1 MVKVVIFHII
11 VVIVCLLY
19 VLLFWIL
26 SDNIQDIRREIL
38 AEKALSSNKH
48 MLKYVQKMV
57 RTAYHQAIFHRKW
70 DSESLLHT
78 NYDIEVFCNELFKQ
92 SNDWTW
98 QDYQSRCI
106 DMIDNAKTTIKN
118 YYQDGCYKYMSECML
133 TYLSF
138 CEVNILSHNIEDWD
152 KLDDIDPWDA
162 LSLGNK
168 LFQFHKF
175 FDNFLLIMPYTE
187 KDENS
192 FTPQEMVATLRK
204 QNTNVPQTEEWYQE
218 LQDDLEFLQKYY
230 RNCLFQMD
238 GSILLPEEIYYS
250 EVFS

>member
-1 MVKVVIFHII
+1 MVKVVIFYII

-19 VLLFWIL
+19 VLLFWLL

-78 NYDIEVFCNELFKQ
+78 NYDIDVFCNELFKQ

-118 YYQDGCYKYMSECML
+118 YYQDGRYKQTAECML
-133 TYLSF
+133 TCLSL
-138 CEVNILSHNIEDWD
+138 CEVNILSCE
-152 KLDDIDPWDA
+152 LV
-162 LSLGNK
+162 LGDLPFSKVSYSFHK
-168 LFQFHKF
+168 LFNQF
-175 FDNFLLIMPYTE
+175 LCIVPYKE
-187 KDENS
+187 KDEHS

>member
-19 VLLFWIL
+19 VLLFWL
-26 SDNIQDIRREIL
+26 LGDNIQDMRREKL
-38 AEKALSSNKH
+38 ARKALSSNRH

-57 RTAYHQAIFHRKW
+57 RAAYYRAKFHHRW
-70 DSESLLHT
+70 DRV
-78 NYDIEVFCNELFKQ
+78 YDIEVLCTELLKQ
-92 SNDWTW
+92 SNDWSW
-98 QDYQSRCI
+98 QEYQSRCVN
-106 DMIDNAKTTIKN
+106 MIDDAKTMIRN
-118 YYQDGCYKYMSECML
+118 YYQEGRYKYMSECVL

-162 LSLGNK
+162 LSLGDK

-192 FTPQEMVATLRK
+192 FTPQEMVSMLR
-204 QNTNVPQTEEWYQE
+204 QQITDVPQTEKWCKK
-218 LQDDLEFLQKYY
+218 LQADLELLQKYY
-230 RNCLFQMD
+230 GECLFQMD
-238 GSILLPEEIYYS
+238 GTILIPEEMYYNG
-250 EVFS
+250 VLL